1 MNWIV
6 LICKSWSLWA
16 STRAV
21 RLTMS
26 QPYSSSPWIKVTH
39 RHLITFL
46 SARAVCEGWNK
57 HHYSCILT
65 FFIFLFLHRVSFQA
79 LITSSVLKKS
89 STLPLYSSHARHHSR
104 SSVGCLEIPRSSESS
119 DPWTRSLNNLWFP
132 PVQTSSVGPGSSWVP
147 LQPEVRGGGW
157 NESL

>member
-16 STRAV
+16 LTRAV
-21 RLTMS
+21 RLTTS
-26 QPYSSSPWIKVTH
+26 QPYSSSPWIKVTCS
-39 RHLITFL
+39 HLITFL

-65 FFIFLFLHRVSFQA
+65 FFLCFYIEHLCKHWQPLVF
-79 LITSSVLKKS
+79 KNKS
-89 STLPLYSSHARHHSR
+89 PTLPLYSSHARHHSR
-104 SSVGCLEIPRSSESS
+104 SSAGCLEIPRSCESS
-119 DPWTRSLNNLWFP
+119 DPWTRSLNNPWFP
-132 PVQTSSVGPGSSWVP
+132 PVQTSSVGPGSSWVL